1 MLTATKWCFLAP
13 TTALRLA
20 VSLHNGQTFQWRQH
34 TTAGEVLFTGVV
46 GVGAQSKVVSLREVG
61 DEVQFAEWRSP
72 GDGDDGGGGV
82 GRRAA
87 ASRGR
92 APRAAP
98 GGTLALLADYFQ
110 LSAPMDALRAQ
121 WSSADP
127 RMAAICGALPG
138 LRVLRQPPFECL
150 VSFICSSN
158 NNIARISG
166 MLERLRAAFGA
177 PLGAVPGAGAP
188 FFAFPTP
195 EALAGAPEDALR
207 GLGMGY
213 RAAFLR
219 GTAAAL
225 LAGGGGGGEGAL
237 LALRGGGR
245 AAAREALV
253 ALPGVGPKVADCV
266 ALFSCDQADCVPVD
280 THVWTIAVREMDAS
294 LAAAKSL
301 TPAVYERVGDLFRA
315 RYVSHA
321 GWAHSVLFTAELPA
335 FQGRLPAP
343 MVAAMAQWR
352 EGERMEKAAKHA
364 AAKERKRKREGSG
377 SGVE

>member
-1 MLTATKWCFLAP
+1 MLSASAWRFLAP
-13 TTALRLA
+13 SAALRLA
-20 VSLHNGQTFQWRQH
+20 VSLQNGQTFQWRLH
-34 TTAGEVLFTGVV
+34 APPEGAGAEVFTGVV
-46 GVGAQSKVVSLREVG
+46 GFGEHSVVVSLREVG
-61 DEVQFAEWRSP
+61 GEVQFAEWRP
-72 GDGDDGGGGV
+72 PGGGGGAV
-82 GRRAA
+82 SRS
-87 ASRGR
+87 SRGR
-92 APRAAP
+92 GAAAH
-98 GGTLALLADYFQ
+98 ALLADYFQ

-121 WSSADP
+121 WGAADP

-177 PLGAVPGAGAP
+177 PLGTVPGAGAP

-195 EALAGAPEDALR
+195 EALAAAPEGALR

-213 RAAFLR
+213 RAAYLR
-219 GTAAAL
+219 GAAEAIL
-225 LAGGGGGGEGAL
+225 EGGGGGEGAL
-237 LALRGGGR
+237 LALRRGDR
-245 AAAREALV
+245 AAARAALV
-253 ALPGVGPKVADCV
+253 KLPGVGPKVADCV
-266 ALFSCDQADCVPVD
+266 ALFSLDQADAVPVD
-280 THVWTIAVREMDAS
+280 THVWTIAVREMDAT

-335 FQGRLPAP
+335 FQGRLPP
-343 MVAAMAQWR
+343 GMVAAMATWR
-352 EGERMEKAAKHA
+352 EGERADKAVKRA
-364 AAKERKRKREGSG
+364 AAKERKRKREERGSG
-377 SGVE
+377 GEGGE